1 MEQEPAAITELKLA
15 EDVKPS
21 MPKIENAREFMAK
34 VKEYA
39 QSDIIDKSITCT
51 LLTELTIKKFDW
63 YSLMRWKGPFAK
75 LLESRGIYAQY
86 TMPST
91 PQQNGVA
98 ERRNRTIMKMIVAY
112 LLNRVPSKAIPKTPY
127 ELWTGKKPSLRHLHV
142 WGYPVE
148 KMKIIIFF
156 LCFTLPLALGELKVG
171 FYGSS
176 CPKAESI
183 VQQMVQKRF
192 NRDKSITAAL
202 LRLHFHD
209 CAVRGCDASIL
220 IDSTDDTPEKES
232 GTNEGVRGFDLIDE
246 VKESLEAAC
255 PSTVSCA
262 DIITLAT
269 RDAVALSG
277 GPKYDVPT
285 GRRDGLVSNANDIKI
300 PGPSNPVSVISQ
312 FFASKGITTQEMV
325 TLFGAHTVGVAHCS
339 FFSDR
344 FSNSQGKPDPTMD
357 PSLSAKLMKLCN
369 STGDP
374 ATPLDQ
380 KTSFLV
386 DNQFYKQIL
395 VKRGVLEIDQQLAL
409 DTSTKS
415 FVSDLASNE
424 DNFENSFASAMIK
437 MGKIDVLVGNQGEI
451 RKKCS
456 AFNNRN

>member
-1 MEQEPAAITELKLA
+1 
-15 EDVKPS
+15 
-21 MPKIENAREFMAK
+21 
-34 VKEYA
+34 
-39 QSDIIDKSITCT
+39 
-51 LLTELTIKKFDW
+51 
-63 YSLMRWKGPFAK
+63 
-75 LLESRGIYAQY
+75 
-86 TMPST
+86 
-91 PQQNGVA
+91 
-98 ERRNRTIMKMIVAY
+98 
-112 LLNRVPSKAIPKTPY
+112 
-127 ELWTGKKPSLRHLHV
+127 
-142 WGYPVE
+142 
-148 KMKIIIFF
+148 MKIIILFF
-156 LCFTLPLALGELKVG
+156 CFVLPLALADLKVG

-183 VQQMVQKRF
+183 VQQVVQKRF
-192 NRDKSITAAL
+192 SRDKSITAAL

-232 GTNEGVRGFDLIDE
+232 GTNDGVRGFDLIDE

-285 GRRDGLVSNANDIKI
+285 GRRDGLVSNTNDIKI

-344 FSNSQGKPDPTMD
+344 LSNSQGKPDPTMD
-357 PSLSAKLMKLCN
+357 PSLSANLIKLCN
-369 STGDP
+369 STADP

-380 KTSFLV
+380 QTSFLV

-424 DNFENSFASAMIK
+424 DRFENSFASAMIK

-456 AFNNRN
+456 AFNNRS